1 MLTNRETA
9 PMADDDW
16 ALERFYHTI
25 INARDIDETV
35 AFYQA
40 LGFEIVRDRRNM
52 KWPPGGG
59 VVFGMIPDVKGKGGT
74 LMALPADPP
83 PDGPMLDIIQWLEPE
98 ATFPPVSPTHVP
110 RVTAFRTRN
119 VAAAMR
125 ALQAKGYRTTT
136 PEPYAGN
143 AAAGILA
150 VAGVYDPNG
159 NIIELIELAP
169 GLTTSRLQEVYGVE
183 DDAPASAPAMR

>member
-1 MLTNRETA
+1 
-9 PMADDDW
+9 MADGW
-16 ALERFYHTI
+16 RLERFYHTI

-35 AFYQA
+35 AFYEA
-40 LGFEIVRDRRNM
+40 LGFVIVRDRRNM

-74 LMALPADPP
+74 LMALPDDPP
-83 PDGPMLDIIQWLEPE
+83 PEGPMLDIIQWLEPQ
-98 ATFPPVSPTHVP
+98 AAFAPVSPNHVP

-119 VAAAMR
+119 VAAAMK
-125 ALQAKGYRTTT
+125 AMQAKGYRTTT
-136 PEPYAGN
+136 PEPYTGN
-143 AAAGILA
+143 AAAGIVA

-169 GLTTSRLQEVYGVE
+169 GLTTSRLQEVYGTE
-183 DDAPASAPAMR
+183 DETASSRPAIR

>member
-1 MLTNRETA
+1 
-9 PMADDDW
+9 MADDDW

-25 INARDIDETV
+25 VNARDIDETV

-40 LGFEIVRDRRNM
+40 LGFVIVRDRRDM

-98 ATFPPVSPTHVP
+98 AAFPVVSPTHVP

-136 PEPYAGN
+136 PEPYTGN

-183 DDAPASAPAMR
+183 DDAPAPKPAMR

>member
-1 MLTNRETA
+1 
-9 PMADDDW
+9 
-16 ALERFYHTI
+16 
-25 INARDIDETV
+25 
-35 AFYQA
+35 
-40 LGFEIVRDRRNM
+40 M

-59 VVFGMIPDVKGKGGT
+59 VVFGMIPDAKGKGGT
-74 LMALPADPP
+74 LMALPNDPP
-83 PDGPMLDIIQWLEPE
+83 PDGPMLDIIQWLEPQ
-98 ATFPPVSPTHVP
+98 ASFQPVSPNHVP

-119 VAAAMR
+119 VAGAMK

-169 GLTTSRLQEVYGVE
+169 GLTTSRLQEVYGTE
-183 DDAPASAPAMR
+183 DEPAVSRPAMR